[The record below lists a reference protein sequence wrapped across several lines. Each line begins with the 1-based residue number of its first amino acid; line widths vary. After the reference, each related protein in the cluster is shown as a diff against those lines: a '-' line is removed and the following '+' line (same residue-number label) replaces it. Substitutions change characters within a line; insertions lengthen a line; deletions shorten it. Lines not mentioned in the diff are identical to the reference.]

1 MNALFGFLSSPLK
14 KQPERPS
21 STMPATASQSRTYSP
36 RERRLSKRASDRFS
50 VSESEGRS
58 PRSRR
63 SNVSSTTTS
72 VHDTTGDISITS
84 SRRETIATMP
94 PPSKTPKRVS
104 MGAVQSSPILN
115 RPTAS
120 QRVASSPR
128 VQPSPRRQPS
138 VELGE
143 DSIVSGF
150 NDTNHSPAILNRA
163 ASAKKSPAISSRA
176 SSAKNSP
183 AISNRVPSAKNSPA
197 LSARSRRSSVMKSP
211 ATTTVRKETTKEA
224 NFTAA
229 YGSVVESDI
238 PVARPSPRTQPRSRR
253 SQVVAVEEEQPEEEE
268 VHAAEEYEV
277 EDQEVEAQ
285 EADEE
290 EIEQPES
297 EQEVEADNDQEH
309 EFKRIMDHRWVGDKI
324 ELRVEWSDGE
334 RTWSDEQTFH
344 EDAPDALFEF
354 WRKQPH
360 GRPENPKDPGVYQ
373 VFAIRKH
380 RTHRGK
386 KQVLV
391 EWLGYDSSEQ
401 TWENQSYIEQVAK
414 GHVEQYMSKLKG
426 TDKTKAKANTNTR
439 TAPASKKGTA
449 KPVAKGRGRPKA
461 ETKSSTRTSG
471 KTQGKSRVTKR

>member
-21 STMPATASQSRTYSP
+21 STMPAPASQSRTYSP

-63 SNVSSTTTS
+63 SNVSSTTS

-84 SRRETIATMP
+84 SRRETIATML
-94 PPSKTPKRVS
+94 PPSKTPKRIS

-138 VELGE
+138 IELGE

-150 NDTNHSPAILNRA
+150 NDTNHSPAISNRA
-163 ASAKKSPAISSRA
+163 A
-176 SSAKNSP
+176 SAKNSP

-224 NFTAA
+224 NFTTAN
-229 YGSVVESDI
+229 GSAVESDI
-238 PVARPSPRTQPRSRR
+238 SVARPSPRTQPRSRR

-297 EQEVEADNDQEH
+297 EQEVEADDQEH

-354 WRKQPH
+354 WRKHPH

-426 TDKTKAKANTNTR
+426 TDGTKAKANTNTR
-439 TAPASKKGTA
+439 TNTRTVPASKKGTA
-449 KPVAKGRGRPKA
+449 KPVAKGRSRPKA